1 MDIESIDRH
10 RTAIRRNKL
19 SRPITLLLE
28 SQLLKSDTSFFDY
41 GCGHGQDLE
50 LLSINGFNCVGG
62 FDPYYRPE
70 SEPKEA
76 EVVNLGYVLN
86 VIEDPRERSDTLKKA
101 FNLAQNVLCVSVMP
115 SSQQGYAGEE
125 FSDGVLSTRKTFQK
139 YYDQAEIKNYIE
151 STIDRDAISVQPG
164 IFFVFKEEKSKLDY
178 LSSRYKSPAYLE
190 ITRLDPITREARR
203 ERIFR
208 PKIQELI
215 KQSPFFEQTINF
227 LYSHGRLPKPEED
240 AAYNQLV
247 SEFKSKKKIQN
258 IIFDSVD
265 QEQLEFIRKSKKENL
280 LVFMALRRFDRKGFP
295 KATDI
300 SSMMMADI
308 KEFFS
313 SYLDLRKQ
321 SEALLFSL
329 ADDKAMSQAIK
340 QSLTGK
346 QLPDAIY
353 IHPSFTTS
361 LHPLVQVKVA
371 IAQKLVGD
379 IDECNLIKINK
390 FKNKVSFLIYE
401 DFDTVE
407 HPALL
412 YSWVMDIP
420 KNDLKFWDFRTRE
433 NPPVL
438 HRKDTFVGQEYPMY
452 EKFKSLTV
460 AEEEAGLLDD
470 SFEIGTK
477 EGWSKRL
484 ESKGVEIRDHQVIVR
499 K

>member
-1 MDIESIDRH
+1 MDTESIDRH

-19 SRPITLLLE
+19 SRPVSLLLE
-28 SQLLKSDTSFFDY
+28 TQLLNNENSFFDY

-50 LLSINGFNCVGG
+50 LLAMNGYANIGG
-62 FDPYYRPE
+62 FDPYYRPDTE
-70 SEPKEA
+70 VKEA
-76 EVVNLGYVLN
+76 DVVNLGYVLN
-86 VIEDPRERSDTLKKA
+86 VIENPKERAETLKKA
-101 FNLAQNVLCVSVMP
+101 FSLTKSVLCVSVMP
-115 SSQQGYAGEE
+115 SSQQGYQGEE
-125 FSDGVLSTRKTFQK
+125 FSDGVLSSRKTFQK
-139 YYDQAEIKNYIE
+139 YFEQSEIKNYIE

-164 IFFVFKEEKSKLDY
+164 IFFVFKEEKTKLDY
-178 LSSRYKSPAYLE
+178 LSSRYKSPAFLE
-190 ITRLDPITREARR
+190 VTRLDPITREARK

-240 AAYNQLV
+240 VAFNQLI

-258 IIFDSVD
+258 IILDSVD
-265 QEQLEFIRKSKKENL
+265 QDQLELIKKSKKENL

-295 KATDI
+295 KSTDI

-329 ADDKAMSQAIK
+329 ADDKAMSMAIK
-340 QSLTGK
+340 QSSTGK

-353 IHPSFTTS
+353 IHPSYTTS
-361 LHPLVQVKVA
+361 LHPLIQVKVA

-401 DFDTVE
+401 DFDTIE

-438 HRKDTFVGQEYPMY
+438 HRKDTFVGPDYPMY
-452 EKFKSLTV
+452 EQFRGLTI
-460 AEEEAGLLDD
+460 AEEEAGLLED
-470 SFEIGTK
+470 SYEIGTK
-477 EGWSKRL
+477 DGWSRRL
-484 ESKGVEIRDHQVIVR
+484 NNKNVDVKNHQVIVR